1 MSEKSKKTEA
11 PTKQTK
17 PTGQILR
24 LAREEK
30 NWSMTDI
37 AKRLNLTNSTIEIM
51 ETDGYANNHLDVY
64 HRGYLR
70 LYCGLVG
77 QDASALIE
85 TLKNNGFS
93 LEDAFDVQI
102 ANHRDPKPEWSIQLN
117 PALKYLLISA
127 GAIAL
132 LALFWF
138 KPVQTPK
145 AIEKT
150 VHFQEAKNPDPANNT
165 EDAR

>member
-1 MSEKSKKTEA
+1 MSKKSNETEA
-11 PTKQTK
+11 SAVQSKA
-17 PTGQILR
+17 TGHILR

-30 NWSMTDI
+30 NWSISDI
-37 AKRLNLTNSTIEIM
+37 AKRLNLTNSTIETM

-77 QDASALIE
+77 QDASALLE
-85 TLKNNGFS
+85 TLKANGFS

-102 ANHRDPKPEWSIQLN
+102 ASHCDPKPEWSIQLN

-132 LALFWF
+132 LTLFWF

-150 VHFQEAKNPDPANNT
+150 VHFQEAKALDDTAPKT
-165 EDAR
+165 EGP